1 VLSRSRVRGVLLFVL
16 GAVAVLAPLSSS
28 VWGVAIVG
36 VAIFLSG
43 VVELI
48 DAWVSGG
55 RNLHFS
61 SGAFSVL
68 AGALISF
75 QTAFV
80 FSGLLMLTSAV
91 LLADGAVNV
100 TRSLRGHGTGSRL
113 WDVVNG
119 GANIL
124 LAAIVWLL
132 RDTLGP
138 TGFGVILG
146 FRMAAS
152 GWQAIFA
159 PVPPNADEFDRL
171 EDEHPNRSLGLG
183 PHPVIG
189 FIHRQAIADAGQR
202 SPSDLYWSVIF
213 VVVFFAIHVGRL
225 DAEWTMLGMLSPAVA
240 TLGDVVVSL
249 VLSITVIYPLDLA
262 LQRVTRPA
270 ERLVWRRMLHDT
282 SPHEAQRWSE
292 RGLRF
297 WAERRLHRNVA
308 RDLENNT
315 LHGAVGQAIRAGLPL
330 TAVLIAIN
338 PMWGFSWYFNSENWA
353 SAVWQKVAESRTDS
367 WRESMIDAAVARQGA
382 VDPGQP
388 GLFEMRPPG
397 MPADGDFSFVVI
409 GDPGEGD
416 PSQHALRD
424 QVLLTARQPSVK
436 FVVIASDVVYPT
448 GAMKDYEANFY
459 LPLKGV
465 AKPIYA
471 IPGNHDW
478 FNALDG
484 FAANLM
490 DPASARDAMEA
501 RVQSD
506 LSLSST
512 TGQRIDALITQGAR
526 LRALYGVSA
535 GHQSAPFFELHHG
548 GFSLLAVDTGAL
560 RRIDDKQLLWLRAAL
575 GRSRGNFTMAIVG
588 HPFYAAGTY
597 VGEADE
603 SFRAVHDLLREHG
616 VQVVMAGDTHDF
628 EFYREPGEQGA
639 MHFVNGGG
647 GAYLSI
653 GTALD
658 WPARPAVRDYA
669 FYPRTDAV
677 TAKLSQETPW
687 WKWPA
692 WWWATRFGAWPFSV
706 ETLSAV
712 FDFNRAPFYQSFMEI
727 RVERSEQ
734 RVTFALHGVDGPLR
748 WRDIQ
753 VGGATQPDG
762 RGDDD
767 PVEFVMPWPAANR

>member
-1 VLSRSRVRGVLLFVL
+1 VLLFVL

-28 VWGVAIVG
+28 VWGVAFVG

-55 RNLHFS
+55 RSLHFS

-80 FSGLLMLTSAV
+80 FSGLLMLMSGV

-100 TRSLRGHGTGSRL
+100 TRAFRGTGSASRL

-119 GANIL
+119 SANIL
-124 LAAIVWLL
+124 LALIVWLL

-159 PVPPNADEFDRL
+159 PAPPNADEFDRL

-183 PHPVIG
+183 SHPVIG
-189 FIHRQAIADAGQR
+189 FIHRQAIADAALR

-240 TLGDVVVSL
+240 TLGDVVASL
-249 VLSITVIYPLDLA
+249 VLSIVVIYPLDLA
-262 LQRVTRPA
+262 MQRLTRPA

-282 SPHEAQRWSE
+282 SPDHSQPWSE

-315 LHGAVGQAIRAGLPL
+315 LPGAVRQAIRAGLPL

-353 SAVWQKVAESRTDS
+353 TAVWQKVAESRTDL
-367 WRESMIDAAVARQGA
+367 WREAMIDATVARQGA
-382 VDPGQP
+382 ADPAQP
-388 GLFEMRPPG
+388 GLFEVRPEG
-397 MPADGDFSFVVI
+397 MPADGDFSFIVI

-424 QVLLTARQPSVK
+424 RVLLTARQAAVK

-465 AKPIYA
+465 DQPIYA

-490 DPASARDAMEA
+490 DAESARAALEA

-512 TGQRIDALITQGAR
+512 TGERIDRLIREASR

-535 GHQSAPFFELHHG
+535 GHQVAPFFEMHSG
-548 GFSLLAVDTGAL
+548 GFSLVAIDTGAL
-560 RRIDDKQLLWLRAAL
+560 RRIDDKQMAWLRAAL
-575 GRSRGNFTMAIVG
+575 ARSRGDFTMAIVG
-588 HPFYAAGTY
+588 HPFYAAGRY
-597 VGEADE
+597 AGEADE

-616 VQVVMAGDTHDF
+616 VQVMMAGDTHDF
-628 EFYREPGEQGA
+628 EYYREPGEQGA
-639 MHFVNGGG
+639 LHFVNGGG

-658 WPARPAVRDYA
+658 WPPQPAVRDHA
-669 FYPRTDAV
+669 FYPRTDAL

-692 WWWATRFGAWPFSV
+692 WWWVRRFGAWPFSV
-706 ETLSAV
+706 EALSAV
-712 FDFNRAPFYQSFMEI
+712 FDFNRAPFYQSFMEV
-727 RVERSEQ
+727 RVERSAR
-734 RVTFALHGVDGPLR
+734 RVTFALHGVNGPLR
-748 WRDIQ
+748 WRDVA
-753 VGGATQPDG
+753 VGGDAQPATQS
-762 RGDDD
+762 DDQ
-767 PVEFVMPWPAANR
+767 PVEFVAYWPALAPTP

>member
-1 VLSRSRVRGVLLFVL
+1 MLSRSRVRGVLLFVL

-100 TRSLRGHGTGSRL
+100 TRSLRGHGSGSRL
-113 WDVVNG
+113 WDFVNG

-124 LAAIVWLL
+124 LALIVWLL

-159 PVPPNADEFDRL
+159 PASLDADEFDRI

-202 SPSDLYWSVIF
+202 SPSDIYWSVIF

-225 DAEWTMLGMLSPAVA
+225 DAEWTLLGMLSPAVA
-240 TLGDVVVSL
+240 TLGDVIVSL
-249 VLSITVIYPLDLA
+249 VLSIIVIYPLDLA
-262 LQRVTRPA
+262 LQRLTRPA

-282 SPHEAQRWSE
+282 SPNDAQRWSE

-330 TAVLIAIN
+330 TAVLIAVN
-338 PMWGFSWYFNSENWA
+338 PMWGFSWYFNSENWVT
-353 SAVWQKVAESRTDS
+353 AVWEKVAESRTDS
-367 WRESMIDAAVARQGA
+367 WREAMIEAAVARQGA
-382 VDPGQP
+382 ADPGQP
-388 GLFEMRPPG
+388 GLFEVRPPG
-397 MPADGDFSFVVI
+397 MPEPLVFHVAPEMPAVVLVI
-409 GDPGEGD
+409 GDLHRSGLFGMDEIDRRTQRRKVLGPHLIGVVSHGLAENLLD
-416 PSQHALRD
+416 RLVVED
-424 QVLLTARQPSVK
+424 QV
-436 FVVIASDVVYPT
+436 
-448 GAMKDYEANFY
+448 AM
-459 LPLKGV
+459 
-465 AKPIYA
+465 
-471 IPGNHDW
+471 
-478 FNALDG
+478 
-484 FAANLM
+484 
-490 DPASARDAMEA
+490 
-501 RVQSD
+501 
-506 LSLSST
+506 
-512 TGQRIDALITQGAR
+512 
-526 LRALYGVSA
+526 
-535 GHQSAPFFELHHG
+535 
-548 GFSLLAVDTGAL
+548 
-560 RRIDDKQLLWLRAAL
+560 
-575 GRSRGNFTMAIVG
+575 RG
-588 HPFYAAGTY
+588 
-597 VGEADE
+597 
-603 SFRAVHDLLREHG
+603 
-616 VQVVMAGDTHDF
+616 
-628 EFYREPGEQGA
+628 
-639 MHFVNGGG
+639 
-647 GAYLSI
+647 
-653 GTALD
+653 
-658 WPARPAVRDYA
+658 
-669 FYPRTDAV
+669 
-677 TAKLSQETPW
+677 
-687 WKWPA
+687 
-692 WWWATRFGAWPFSV
+692 
-706 ETLSAV
+706 
-712 FDFNRAPFYQSFMEI
+712 
-727 RVERSEQ
+727 
-734 RVTFALHGVDGPLR
+734 
-748 WRDIQ
+748 
-753 VGGATQPDG
+753 
-762 RGDDD
+762 
-767 PVEFVMPWPAANR
+767 